1 MSSLPAWRLGA
12 KTGEKDATSKNP
24 QFLTN
29 HHSYLCCHKSH
40 LLHPTHWP
48 KNIIA
53 RHNGR
58 ISTWELLI
66 QVMDSMG
73 FFSFQNPSGVRH
85 SLHVRKALELV
96 THFTL
101 RGILWK
107 QFVGNFPKFLRVF
120 GVSLNKLLLQVPKVR
135 FEQNEK
141 FLNTCLLT
149 KRLQVGKSN
158 IPIHVSIWFFRLFP
172 TWRVVPNT
180 YFGWGLGEVQRRT
193 SRKEKPYLQSPKG
206 LLVKLLVP
214 FSISSPKKDHF

>member
-1 MSSLPAWRLGA
+1 MPHP
-12 KTGEKDATSKNP
+12 KNP

-48 KNIIA
+48 KNTIA
-53 RHNGR
+53 HQNGR

-101 RGILWK
+101 RDRNFVE
-107 QFVGNFPKFLRVF
+107 QFVGNFPKSLGVL
-120 GVSLNKLLLQVPKVR
+120 GVSLKKLLLQVPKVK
-135 FEQNEK
+135 FEQHEMK
-141 FLNTCLLT
+141 SKLDFLNTCLLT
-149 KRLQVGKSN
+149 KRLQVGKVTSQFY
-158 IPIHVSIWFFRLFP
+158 VSIWFFRLLP

-180 YFGWGLGEVQRRT
+180 YFGWGLGEVHPFLRRT
-193 SRKEKPYLQSPKG
+193 SRKDKPLLQSPKG
-206 LLVKLLVP
+206 LLVKLLIP